1 MPRAGRV
8 PVAESARSQAGPAAS
23 DPLDGSQGT
32 STVVTFVH
40 HSPCTRA
47 EEYPR
52 ASAPRVFGA
61 SIGTFSAVFER
72 ARNVR
77 VASAVIRKCRAI
89 AGSLFIALGMSSRTD
104 HAPSVEHSWNG
115 SARSPTLYRAAIPE

>member
-1 MPRAGRV
+1 MPRTGRV

-40 HSPCTRA
+40 HSRCTRP

-52 ASAPRVFGA
+52 ASAPARLRGFDR
-61 SIGTFSAVFER
+61 TFSAVFER

-77 VASAVIRKCRAI
+77 VS
-89 AGSLFIALGMSSRTD
+89 
-104 HAPSVEHSWNG
+104 
-115 SARSPTLYRAAIPE
+115 